1 MHKLDVLNRIR
12 QERVIAIL
20 RTKQAGG
27 LLAAAQAMQAG
38 GLSVIEVTMTTPNAI
53 NLITETKRACGDD
66 VLFGAGSVLDPET
79 ARQVI
84 LAGADFIVTPTLNI
98 ATIRMARRYG
108 VVIIMGAYS
117 PTEILTAWEEGA
129 DLVKVFPSDIGGAAY
144 LKAVRA
150 PMPQIDLVPTGGIT
164 LDSALSFL
172 NVGAFALGVGTSL
185 LSDAILDQPAE
196 ITRRARAFQELV
208 SKNKANL

>member
-12 QERVIAIL
+12 QERIIAIL
-20 RTKQAGG
+20 RAKQVTG
-27 LLAAAQAMQAG
+27 LLQAAQAMRAG

-53 NLITETKRACGDD
+53 SLITETKRACGDD

-98 ATIRMARRYG
+98 NTIRIARRYG

-117 PTEILTAWEEGA
+117 PTEIQTAWEEGA

-144 LKAVRA
+144 LKALRA

-164 LDSALSFL
+164 IDNMLTFL
-172 NVGAFALGVGTSL
+172 NVGVFALGIGTSL

-196 ITRRARAFQELV
+196 ITRRAKAFQEL
-208 SKNKANL
+208 ANATKRT